1 MGYMRTTLVIT
12 ALTALVAT
20 QAIASSAP
28 EIAQEPMFVAYP
40 KDAFA
45 ARQEGRVAVELIV
58 SAQGRV
64 ESCAVVGGV
73 TPSLDEASCKF
84 WTRTLF
90 YSAQDER
97 GQPVAAVVRKF
108 SDWRLPR

>member
-1 MGYMRTTLVIT
+1 MMTGKFMLP
-12 ALTALVAT
+12 ALVASL
-20 QAIASSAP
+20 AAPAFASSGP
-28 EIAQEPMFVAYP
+28 EVAQEPMFVAYP
-40 KDAFA
+40 QDAFA
-45 ARQEGRVAVELIV
+45 ARQEGRVAVELRV
-58 SAQGRV
+58 SAQGQV

-84 WTRTLF
+84 WKRTLF